1 MNKLEFGPYMYS
13 IHSQLYHDKPDKT
26 DYEMLQCIY
35 IYPQY
40 FLVM

>member
-1 MNKLEFGPYMYS
+1 MYS
-13 IHSQLYHDKPDKT
+13 IYSQLYHDKPDKT